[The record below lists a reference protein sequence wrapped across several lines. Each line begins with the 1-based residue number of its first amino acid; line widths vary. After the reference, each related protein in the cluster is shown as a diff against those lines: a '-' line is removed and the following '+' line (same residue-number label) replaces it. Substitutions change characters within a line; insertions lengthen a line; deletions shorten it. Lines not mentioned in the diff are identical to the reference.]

1 MTRWTRRHAFVLGG
15 AAALL
20 PVLAACTDAA
30 DGEPAEDGAG
40 AGGASDQGGD
50 ESPAAPAVDP
60 EEVVETRSLVTGHGQ
75 VELALHP
82 VVRAGEHCVLTVDVA
97 ATSVPE
103 GETGVAT
110 RRFAGDVS
118 LYRSSATAEDWGAVR
133 LVDAGGAAIRLVAT
147 TDDGKL
153 AARSSADPEEITE
166 DGLRLQFVYAAP
178 EAGVDTIGLLLPGW
192 YLEAIPVVEGEVP
205 ELGGDPERDV
215 PLEELISEI
224 DEAPV
229 IALEGYAKRL
239 EGGVQTI
246 ESTEKLEIRLDGDV
260 LFDSSSYEIDDRAEK
275 VLDAA
280 AESIGAYEG
289 GVVDVVGHT
298 DDVGGDAENQTLS
311 EQRAQAVVEAL
322 GARLDT
328 SVYEL
333 RPDGRGESE
342 PLVPNDSDANKQ
354 LNRRVTL
361 TLTAKKTSQIE
372 VETDGRTPDFDP
384 GPLRQGVE
392 APGPEGFERS
402 TDSQHEYRFSSPSA
416 RRVDGLLEV
425 TVLAERTGGEG
436 SGGYNSDVNLDSGG
450 VWSYRGSSTGH
461 SAKLAGFA
469 PRLLVGATA
478 TYPLDYLL
486 GESMMPDNYE
496 WRNASDP
503 SGRDG
508 AAVGDTL
515 RFVALYRDL
524 PGAETLDIEQ
534 PYELGAVPFR
544 FTDIPIEG

>member
-15 AAALL
+15 AAVLL

-30 DGEPAEDGAG
+30 EGEPAAD
-40 AGGASDQGGD
+40 GASDQGGG

-60 EEVVETRSLVTGHGQ
+60 EEVVETRALATGYGE
-75 VELALHP
+75 VELAVHP
-82 VVRAGEHCVLTVDVA
+82 VVRAGEHCVLTVDVT
-97 ATSVPE
+97 ATAVPD
-103 GETGVAT
+103 GEDGVAT
-110 RRFAGDVS
+110 GRFAGDVS
-118 LYRSSATAEDWGAVR
+118 LYRSSATAEDWGALR

-147 TDDGKL
+147 TADGKVV
-153 AARSSADPEEITE
+153 ARSSADLGEITE
-166 DGLRLQFVYAAP
+166 DGLRLQLVYAAP
-178 EAGVDTIGLLLPGW
+178 EADVDTIGLLLPGW
-192 YLEAIPVVEGEVP
+192 YLEALPVVEGEVP

-215 PLEELISEI
+215 SLEELVSGL
-224 DEAPV
+224 DQAPV

-246 ESTEKLEIRLDGDV
+246 ESNEKLEIRLDGDV
-260 LFDSSSYEIDDRAEK
+260 LFDSSSFEIDDRAAQ

-322 GARLDT
+322 AARIDT
-328 SVYEL
+328 SLYEL

-342 PLVPNDSDANKQ
+342 PLVPNDSDENKQ

-361 TLTAKKTSQIE
+361 TLTARKTSQIE
-372 VETDGRTPDFDP
+372 VETDGQTPDFDP
-384 GPLRQGVE
+384 GPLQQGLE
-392 APGPEGFERS
+392 APGPEGFDRA
-402 TDSQHEYRFSSPSA
+402 TDAGHEYRFSSPSA
-416 RRVDGLLEV
+416 RRIDGLLEV
-425 TVLAERTGGEG
+425 TVLAERIGGEG
-436 SGGYNSDVNLDSGG
+436 SGGAGAMVNLDSGG
-450 VWSYRGSSTGH
+450 VWSYRGSATGH

-486 GESMMPDNYE
+486 GESMMPDNFE

-503 SGRDG
+503 SGRDS

-524 PGAETLDIEQ
+524 PGAEMLDIEQ
-534 PYELGAVPFR
+534 PYELGSVPFR
-544 FTDIPIEG
+544 FTGIPIEG

>member
-118 LYRSSATAEDWGAVR
+118 LYRSSATAEDWGAIR
-133 LVDAGGAAIRLVAT
+133 LVDAGGAAIRLAAT
-147 TDDGKL
+147 TDDGKPRPL
-153 AARSSADPEEITE
+153 LGRPREITE
-166 DGLRLQFVYAAP
+166 DGLRLQFGHAAP

-328 SVYEL
+328 SVYVL

-425 TVLAERTGGEG
+425 TVLAERTGGE
-436 SGGYNSDVNLDSGG
+436 SGGQL
-450 VWSYRGSSTGH
+450 RRE
-461 SAKLAGFA
+461 
-469 PRLLVGATA
+469 PRLRRGVELSGQLDG
-478 TYPLDYLL
+478 PLGQARRL
-486 GESMMPDNYE
+486 
-496 WRNASDP
+496 RAAAA
-503 SGRDG
+503 GRGDG
-508 AAVGDTL
+508 HLSAGLPAGRVDDAGQL
-515 RFVALYRDL
+515 RVAER
-524 PGAETLDIEQ
+524 
-534 PYELGAVPFR
+534 V
-544 FTDIPIEG
+544 